1 MYNVC
6 AFELWIYVH
15 LGKVI
20 KASREIAWLSDKG
33 GAGNKSKRQ
42 KTDVEIRELT
52 ACLLLYPLYPFRQTV
67 CFHGPK
73 ICYERKEIYVRISR
87 RRETKEGNRYE
98 DNLTDKLAYFTST
111 MRAMTQVCYEGTIYI
126 SMMYL
131 HINIHS
137 SLIKSFFTFLVSP
150 LTYVYILLLS
160 VFFVYFQV

>member
-6 AFELWIYVH
+6 VFELWIYVH

-98 DNLTDKLAYFTST
+98 DNLTDKLAYILPRLCVQWLKSV
-111 MRAMTQVCYEGTIYI
+111 MREPSIFLWCIYI
-126 SMMYL
+126 SISIRL
-131 HINIHS
+131 WSNPF
-137 SLIKSFFTFLVSP
+137 LRFSFHR
-150 LTYVYILLLS
+150 
-160 VFFVYFQV
+160 